1 MYTEDCRNHSCSDSL
16 GELMVV
22 NQLDQYGCC
31 TSILNFLL
39 SVIMEQLLSRNFA
52 NYSRHWLN
60 CCYYFDS
67 YAIRPSLLVNLNKIC
82 NNAGLLIKRQCRSS

>member
-39 SVIMEQLLSRNFA
+39 SVIMEQLLLRNFA
-52 NYSRHWLN
+52 NYSHHWLQGDN
-60 CCYYFDS
+60 HF
-67 YAIRPSLLVNLNKIC
+67 NKH
-82 NNAGLLIKRQCRSS
+82 